1 MPVTDLLISLIAFL
15 LLFQA
20 AARLPAMARGRHRRR
35 SLSGAFLCLDVAWW
49 LRTDSGRSFL
59 EPLGV
64 NDLPTLLKHIL
75 AIIGIC
81 LMLKYVTDVY
91 RDEDA
96 TTRHIRITALV
107 QRTAARA
114 SLVTVLCLAAVFFLA
129 LDRTKTFADSPYF
142 AGRHAGDPA
151 LALYL
156 GPFNAYVGA
165 AAAVCAYQWRRAA
178 RLAHR
183 TTLRAGLTMMAAGMS
198 ILVLYAVLR
207 TLYVCAITL
216 YTPPAGL
223 GTLQEQITDTLLH
236 AGCALWLLGSITPA
250 TRVLTSRIRTLRA
263 VIRLHRLW
271 RDLVLTVDGIA
282 FHRPSTLLR
291 GHRAA
296 APLNTLRDVCARD
309 DTPQIRLGRY
319 VTEIRD
325 ATHELR
331 RRAPADLLHRARR
344 AAEAEGHTG
353 RQLDAVTEAYWLK
366 AALAAAGAPPGAP
379 AAYTTAAGDDFASEV
394 AWLQHVARAY
404 RRAGPHLSATT
415 DPQPF
420 VPSR

>member
-1 MPVTDLLISLIAFL
+1 MPVTDLFISLIAFL

-20 AARLPAMARGRHRRR
+20 AARLPAMLRGRHRRR
-35 SLSGAFLCLDVAWW
+35 SLSGAFLALDVAWW
-49 LRTDSGRSFL
+49 LRTDSGRSFID
-59 EPLGV
+59 PLGV

-75 AIIGIC
+75 TIVGIC

-96 TTRHIRITALV
+96 TARHIRITTLV

-114 SLVTVLCLAAVFFLA
+114 SLVTVLCLVAVFFLA

-142 AGRHAGDPA
+142 AGRHADEPA

-183 TTLRAGLTMMAAGMS
+183 TTLRAGLTMMATGMG
-198 ILVLYAVLR
+198 ILVIYAALR
-207 TLYVCAITL
+207 TLYVVSLTL
-216 YTPPAGL
+216 YTPLAEL
-223 GTLQEQITDTLLH
+223 GTLQEQITDTLLY

-250 TRVLTSRIRTLRA
+250 TRVLTTRIRTISA
-263 VIRLHRLW
+263 VLHLHHLW
-271 RDLVLTVDGIA
+271 RDLVLAVDGIA
-282 FHRPSTLLR
+282 LRPPSTLLD
-291 GHRAA
+291 GHRTA
-296 APLNTLRDVCARD
+296 APLNTLRDICSRG

-366 AALAAAGAPPGAP
+366 TALTAAGAPPGIP
-379 AAYTTAAGDDFASEV
+379 AAYTTAPGDDFPSEV
-394 AWLQHVARAY
+394 AQLQRVAHAY
-404 RRAGPHLSATT
+404 RRAAPHLGATP

-420 VPSR
+420 APSR